1 MNTSNFLTILFE
13 LCIIP
18 ILGILTKWLVSFI
31 QQKMNEA
38 AQKTDNELADKYLG
52 MLSNT
57 ISKCVIAT
65 NQTYVET
72 LKKEGKFD
80 LAAQKEAFDMTKDA
94 VLTILEGDALNY
106 LNVIIGDLDTYIDK
120 QIEANVNLYKNN
132 WGRT

>member
-1 MNTSNFLTILFE
+1 MITQQNIVTIIFE

-38 AQKTDNELADKYLG
+38 AQKVDNELADKYLG

-106 LNVIIGDLDTYIDK
+106 LNEIIGDLDTYIDK

-132 WGRT
+132 

>member
-1 MNTSNFLTILFE
+1 MITNNIITLVFK
-13 LCIIP
+13 LCILP
-18 ILGILTKWLVSFI
+18 ILAILTKWLVSFI
-31 QQKMNEA
+31 QQKMDEA
-38 AQKTDNELADKYLG
+38 AQKVDNELADKYLG

-80 LAAQKEAFDMTKDA
+80 LAAQKKAFDMTKDA

-106 LNVIIGDLDTYIDK
+106 LNEIIGDLDTYIDK

-132 WGRT
+132 

>member
-1 MNTSNFLTILFE
+1 MTTNNIITLVFK
-13 LCIIP
+13 LCILP
-18 ILGILTKWLVSFI
+18 ILAILTKWLVSFI
-31 QQKMNEA
+31 QQKMDEA
-38 AQKTDNELADKYLG
+38 AQKVDNELADKYLG

-106 LNVIIGDLDTYIDK
+106 LSEIIGDLDTYIDK
-120 QIEANVNLYKNN
+120 QIEANVNLCKNN
-132 WGRT
+132 

>member
-1 MNTSNFLTILFE
+1 MITQQNIVTIIFE

-31 QQKMNEA
+31 QQKMDEA
-38 AQKTDNELADKYLG
+38 AQKTNNELADKYLG
-52 MLSNT
+52 MLSST

-94 VLTILEGDALNY
+94 VLTILEGDVLNY
-106 LNVIIGDLDTYIDK
+106 LNEIIGDLDTYIDK

-132 WGRT
+132 

>member
-1 MNTSNFLTILFE
+1 MITQQNIVTIIFE

-31 QQKMNEA
+31 QQKMDEA

-106 LNVIIGDLDTYIDK
+106 LNEIIGDLDTYIDK

-132 WGRT
+132 

>member
-1 MNTSNFLTILFE
+1 MTTNNIVTIIFE

-31 QQKMNEA
+31 QQKMDEA
-38 AQKTDNELADKYLG
+38 AQKVDNELADKYLG

-94 VLTILEGDALNY
+94 VLTILEGDALDY
-106 LNVIIGDLDTYIDK
+106 LNEIIGDLDTYIDQ

-132 WGRT
+132 

>member
-1 MNTSNFLTILFE
+1 MITQQNIVTIIFE

-31 QQKMNEA
+31 QQKMDEA
-38 AQKTDNELADKYLG
+38 AQKVDNELADKYLG

-94 VLTILEGDALNY
+94 VLAILEGDALNY
-106 LNVIIGDLDTYIDK
+106 LNEIIGDLDTYIDK

-132 WGRT
+132 

>member
-31 QQKMNEA
+31 QQKMDEA
-38 AQKTDNELADKYLG
+38 AQKVDNELADKYLG

-80 LAAQKEAFDMTKDA
+80 LAAQKEAFNMTKDA
-94 VLTILEGDALNY
+94 VLTILEGDVLNY
-106 LNVIIGDLDTYIDK
+106 LNEIIGDLDTYIDK

-132 WGRT
+132 

>member
-1 MNTSNFLTILFE
+1 MTTQNIMTLVFE

-18 ILGILTKWLVSFI
+18 ILGILTKWAVAFI
-31 QQKMNEA
+31 QQKMDEA
-38 AQKTDNELADKYLG
+38 AQKVDNELADKYLG

-57 ISKCVIAT
+57 ISRCVIAT

-94 VLTILEGDALNY
+94 VLAILEGDALNY
-106 LNVIIGDLDTYIDK
+106 LNEIIGDLDTYIDK

-132 WGRT
+132 

>member
-1 MNTSNFLTILFE
+1 MNTSNFSTILFE

-31 QQKMNEA
+31 QQKMDEA

-94 VLTILEGDALNY
+94 VLTILEGDVLNY
-106 LNVIIGDLDTYIDK
+106 LNEIIGDLDTYIDK
-120 QIEANVNLYKNN
+120 QIEANVNLCKNN
-132 WGRT
+132 

>member
-31 QQKMNEA
+31 QQKMDET
-38 AQKTDNELADKYLG
+38 AQKVDNELADKYLG

-94 VLTILEGDALNY
+94 VLTILEGDVLNY
-106 LNVIIGDLDTYIDK
+106 LNEIIGDLDTYIDK
-120 QIEANVNLYKNN
+120 QIEANVNLCKNN
-132 WGRT
+132 

>member
-1 MNTSNFLTILFE
+1 MD
-13 LCIIP
+13 
-18 ILGILTKWLVSFI
+18 
-31 QQKMNEA
+31 EA
-38 AQKTDNELADKYLG
+38 AQKVDNELADKYLG

-94 VLTILEGDALNY
+94 VLAILEGDALNY
-106 LNVIIGDLDTYIDK
+106 LNEIIGDLDTYIDK
-120 QIEANVNLYKNN
+120 
-132 WGRT
+132 

>member
-1 MNTSNFLTILFE
+1 MTTNNIITLVFK
-13 LCIIP
+13 LCILP
-18 ILGILTKWLVSFI
+18 ILAILTKWLVSFI
-31 QQKMNEA
+31 QQKMDEA
-38 AQKTDNELADKYLG
+38 AQKVDNELVDKYLG

-57 ISKCVIAT
+57 ITKCVIAT

-106 LNVIIGDLDTYIDK
+106 LNEIIGDLDTYIDK

-132 WGRT
+132 